1 MMTPTLQMGNEK
13 LQAEELLSLLHRYQ
27 LLPQVLRA
35 KVIDET
41 LAGFSCTTG
50 EKEAAIAQFCQ
61 AYQLTSIEE
70 QQAWLQQHH
79 LTETMMQELAIRP
92 VLIRKFQRA
101 MWGNKLEAYFLQRK
115 ADLDQVVYSLIR
127 TPDEGLAQELYFR
140 IVEGEQSFA
149 TLAQQYSQGAEAT
162 TGGVLGPVP
171 LSQPHPA
178 IRKILSVSQP
188 NQIWEPRVISQ
199 WYVIIRLEKLLP
211 AQLDEAM
218 QQYLLNELFETWIQQ
233 EIQTRLKS
241 ASCSLEYTK
250 SNYLVA

>member
-1 MMTPTLQMGNEK
+1 MKTPTLQMGNEM

-35 KVIDET
+35 KVIDEA
-41 LAGFSCTTG
+41 LAGFSCTAT
-50 EKEAAIAQFCQ
+50 EKKAAITKFSQD
-61 AYQLTSIEE
+61 YQLTSIEE
-70 QQAWLQQHH
+70 QQAWLLSHH

-92 VLIRKFQRA
+92 VLIQKFQRA

-178 IRKILSVSQP
+178 IQKILSVSQP
-188 NQIWEPRVISQ
+188 NQIWEPRLISQ
-199 WYVIIRLEKLLP
+199 WFVIIRLEKLLP

-218 QQYLLNELFETWIQQ
+218 QQYLLDELFETWIQQ

-241 ASCSLEYTK
+241 ASCCLE
-250 SNYLVA
+250 YLVA